1 MRISDWISDVCSS
14 DLAEQ
19 IGFAFLAEVGFD
31 DPRPAAA
38 DAAGI
43 SERDIM
49 RVAAGILIDCDQ
61 ARHAAAADIFAAHGM
76 ARTLGG
82 DYDDIDVGAHRRGWW
97 RERGGQYGVMLAVDG
112 ALQTQKHKRDT

>member
-1 MRISDWISDVCSS
+1 MLRRLPRSTRTYTLCPYTTLT
-14 DLAEQ
+14 DL
-19 IGFAFLAEVGFD
+19 
-31 DPRPAAA
+31 
-38 DAAGI
+38 AAGI

-82 DYDDIDVGAHRRGWW
+82 DHDDIDVGGRPDQPEMDVEAVREGDRRAGAGID
-97 RERGGQYGVMLAVDG
+97 RKGVV
-112 ALQTQKHKRDT
+112 

>member
-1 MRISDWISDVCSS
+1 M
-14 DLAEQ
+14 LAEQ

-38 DAAGI
+38 DAAGL

-76 ARTLGG
+76 ARRSEERR
-82 DYDDIDVGAHRRGWW
+82 VGKECVRTCRSRWSQYHYKKKKDRR
-97 RERGGQYGVMLAVDG
+97 
-112 ALQTQKHKRDT
+112 QKQEHG

>member
-1 MRISDWISDVCSS
+1 M
-14 DLAEQ
+14 LAEQ

-61 ARHAAAADIFAAHGM
+61 ARHAAAADLSAAHGM

-82 DYDDIDVGAHRRGWW
+82 DHDDIDVGGRFAPPEMDIEAVPEGDSRAGEVIALGDTFPIRGP
-97 RERGGQYGVMLAVDG
+97 V
-112 ALQTQKHKRDT
+112 T